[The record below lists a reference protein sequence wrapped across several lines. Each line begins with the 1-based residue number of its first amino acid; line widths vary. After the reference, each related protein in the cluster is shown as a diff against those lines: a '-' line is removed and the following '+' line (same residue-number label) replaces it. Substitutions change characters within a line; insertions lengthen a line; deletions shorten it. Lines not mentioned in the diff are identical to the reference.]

1 MLGAGEHSKG
11 PDVMRGVEHP
21 WKLTDANTLTRRE
34 TLRRAGRPLPDYT
47 KGNSPIAD
55 EAPGVGTTV
64 HLPLPRLQVH
74 ASGLQG
80 HAQEWRHLL

>member
-1 MLGAGEHSKG
+1 MLGVGELWKG
-11 PDVMRGVEHP
+11 PDVMRGVQHP
-21 WKLTDANTLTRRE
+21 WKLTDANTLTRGE
-34 TLRRAGRPLPDYT
+34 TLHRAGRPHPDYT
-47 KGNSPIAD
+47 KGNSPTAD

-80 HAQEWRHLL
+80 HARERRHLL